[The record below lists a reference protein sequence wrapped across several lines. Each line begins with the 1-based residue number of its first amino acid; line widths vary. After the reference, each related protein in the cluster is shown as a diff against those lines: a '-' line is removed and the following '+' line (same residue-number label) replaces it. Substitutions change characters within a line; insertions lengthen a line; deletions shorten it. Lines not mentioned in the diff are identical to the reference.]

1 MQSYSSMTLYLEA
14 QLLISRSTQTRYCFI
29 IPSTYSSLTQTR
41 HFAELHNCLS
51 VVAHSLGTPSY
62 PLHITVPLKLV
73 TLSKRHNCSLVIAH
87 SLKFHTDSSS
97 TPSKKIGKNI
107 SITKKWNC
115 FCSRRDAAVRS
126 ITLPLFSFKLTF
138 KFAGKHLYRWMQNFR
153 KLGRFIALCIVIGK
167 IGTYVG
173 PRG

>member
-14 QLLISRSTQTRYCFI
+14 QLLISCSTQPRYSFI
-29 IPSTYSSLTQTR
+29 IPTTHSST
-41 HFAELHNCLS
+41 
-51 VVAHSLGTPSY
+51 
-62 PLHITVPLKLV
+62 LKLV

-126 ITLPLFSFKLTF
+126 ITLPLFSFK
-138 KFAGKHLYRWMQNFR
+138 FAGKHLYRWMQNFR